1 MNNPVK
7 RGESRP
13 ESPTSVRLSER
24 ITAVDLPLARRDK
37 PNLEL
42 YFMRSD
48 SRRVRSEK
56 RRQRMRMKLRG
67 GNEFAGSSRCLKIFC
82 IYFLE

>member
-1 MNNPVK
+1 M
-7 RGESRP
+7 
-13 ESPTSVRLSER
+13 
-24 ITAVDLPLARRDK
+24 DLLMARKDE

-42 YFMRSD
+42 HFMRSD

-56 RRQRMRMKLRG
+56 RRQRMRMKLG
-67 GNEFAGSSRCLKIFC
+67 DGNEFTGSSRCFKFFC

>member
-24 ITAVDLPLARRDK
+24 ITAVDLPMARRDK

-42 YFMRSD
+42 HFMRSD
-48 SRRVRSEK
+48 ARRVRSEK
-56 RRQRMRMKLRG
+56 RRQRMRMELG
-67 GNEFAGSSRCLKIFC
+67 DGNQFAGSSRRLKLFC
-82 IYFLE
+82 I